1 MILSTLLVVIG
12 SAIGSLLGLLLIIS
26 IALSIMERSGIRLPS
41 SPNPLLPSLGEGEQ
55 DPIRLPLPDLGEGW
69 GEG

>member
-1 MILSTLLVVIG
+1 MMQDAIFYDSIYVV
-12 SAIGSLLGLLLIIS
+12 SSYWVCLLIIS